1 MGAATESPPGW
12 ELLRLEVFALVIN
25 GKAEQMTTKTLA
37 ELAVICGA
45 TLDGDGERVVSGP
58 ASLSDAGSTHISFLA
73 NSLYGKLLESTEAA
87 GVIVSLDYESKREDL
102 TLLRCENPN
111 GAFTAVVEFFAGDQS
126 AVDPGVHASAVI
138 ASSAEV
144 HPEARIGALVS
155 VGEGASIGKGATLHP
170 GVIVEKEASVG
181 EGTVLQSGVQL
192 FRGVSI
198 GARCILGAGTVVGSD
213 GFGFDRSETGW
224 VKVAQCGTVQIEDDV
239 DVGANSTI
247 DRARFGVT
255 RICRGAKLDNM
266 VHVGHNAVVEE
277 NAMLIAQVGLAGS
290 SRVGEGA
297 ILGGKVGVVGHT
309 TVGAGA
315 RVAGGAVVWS
325 DVEPGADY
333 AGLPARPKTEF
344 LQAMALSRR
353 LPGLLD
359 RIKALEARIRELEA
373 SQEETT

>member
-1 MGAATESPPGW
+1 MAHHQ
-12 ELLRLEVFALVIN
+12 
-25 GKAEQMTTKTLA
+25 QMTTKTLA

-58 ASLSDAGSTHISFLA
+58 ASLSDAGPTEISFLA
-73 NSLYGKLLESTEAA
+73 NSLYEKLLATTAA
-87 GVIVSLDYESKREDL
+87 AAVIVSSDYESEREDL

-111 GAFTAVVEFFAGDQS
+111 SAFTAVVQAFAGDQS
-126 AVDPGVHASAVI
+126 AVDPGVHPSAVI
-138 ASSAEV
+138 AQSAEV
-144 HPEARIGALVS
+144 HEEARIGALVS
-155 VGEGASIGKGATLHP
+155 VGEGARIGRNAVLHP

-181 EGTVLQSGVQL
+181 EETVLQAGVQL
-192 FRGVSI
+192 FRGVTI
-198 GARCILGAGTVVGSD
+198 GARCTLGAGTVVGSD
-213 GFGFDRSETGW
+213 GFGFDPSDAGW
-224 VKVAQCGTVQIEDDV
+224 IKVAQCGTVNIEDDV

-247 DRARFGVT
+247 DRARFGST

-266 VHVGHNAVVEE
+266 VHVGHNALVEE
-277 NAMLIAQVGLAGS
+277 DAMLIAQVGLAGS
-290 SRVGEGA
+290 SRVGRGA

-333 AGLPARPKTEF
+333 AGLPARPKVEF
-344 LQAMALSRR
+344 LQTMALSRR

-359 RIKALEARIRELEA
+359 RIKALEARIQELEA
-373 SQEETT
+373 SQGDKT

>member
-1 MGAATESPPGW
+1 
-12 ELLRLEVFALVIN
+12 
-25 GKAEQMTTKTLA
+25 MTTKTLA

-58 ASLSDAGSTHISFLA
+58 ASLSDAGPAEISFLA
-73 NSLYGKLLESTEAA
+73 NSLYGSLLETTAAA
-87 GVIVSLDYESKREDL
+87 GVIVSTDYESEREDL

-111 GAFTAVVEFFAGDQS
+111 GAFTAVVELFAGDQS
-126 AVDPGVHASAVI
+126 AVDPGVHPSAVI

-144 HPEARIGALVS
+144 HAEVRIGALVS
-155 VGEGASIGKGATLHP
+155 VGEGACIGRGAVLHP
-170 GVIVEKEASVG
+170 GVIVEKDASVG
-181 EGTVLQSGVQL
+181 EETVLQAGVQL

-198 GARCILGAGTVVGSD
+198 GARCTLGAGTVVGSD
-213 GFGFDRSETGW
+213 GFGFDPSETGW

-247 DRARFGVT
+247 DRARFGT
-255 RICRGAKLDNM
+255 TLICRGATLANM
-266 VHVGHNAVVEE
+266 VHVGPTAVGEV
-277 NAMLIAQVGLAGS
+277 NAMWVAQVGFAGS
-290 SRVGEGA
+290 SRVGAGA

-333 AGLPARPKTEF
+333 AGLPARPKAEF

-373 SQEETT
+373 SQGETT